1 MSRLIK
7 IKPKPNMNMKKITLL
22 LLISISLNS
31 FAQDVF
37 TMAFGGELPTAIQV
51 VDNDLYVATFQTNR
65 LYRLA
70 IDNPTNIELVAEFTN
85 PLWKLDFDP
94 LTNDFY
100 CNNLGSLSSVD
111 LDLSIPVTPVTITSV
126 ADGNGLELTNNML
139 YVSDGQNVYS
149 YDITVGASS
158 YQLFY
163 TDTEGFIRNPSVY
176 NNELYYQLFIPGSS
190 PGTGIYKIDMANP
203 GAQKVLVASNLGGI
217 LQSSLIINNYL
228 YLGLETSNM
237 LVRLDLSITNLPIT
251 PVVMLDILGAGVIGL
266 AHKGSTIYYTTGQQI
281 IYTYQDAVL
290 STDDVVQNPIS
301 MYPNPTKELI
311 HIKGDLSG
319 NPLYS
324 IYTQTGVKIKED
336 QLRNT
341 INISELASGI
351 YFLTLNQNSNIQTVK
366 IIKTDR

>member
-1 MSRLIK
+1 
-7 IKPKPNMNMKKITLL
+7 MNMKKITLL

-70 IDNPTNIELVAEFTN
+70 IDNPTNIEMVAEFTN
-85 PLWKLDFDP
+85 PLWKMDFDP

-111 LDLSIPVTPVTITSV
+111 LDQSIPVTPVTITSV
-126 ADGNGLELTNNML
+126 ADGNGLEVTNNMV

-149 YDITVGASS
+149 YDIAVGISS

-163 TDTEGFIRNPSVY
+163 TDSTGIIRNPSVY
-176 NNELYYQLFIPGSS
+176 NNELYYQLMIPNNSS
-190 PGTGIYKIDMANP
+190 PNNGIYKIDTANP
-203 GAQKVLVASNLGGI
+203 SAQKVLVASNPGGF
-217 LQSSLIINNYL
+217 LQSSLIINDYL

-237 LVRLDLSITNLPIT
+237 LVRLDLSTTNLPIT
-251 PVVMLDILGAGVIGL
+251 PVVMLDNLGAGVIGL

-311 HIKGDLSG
+311 HIKGNLSG

-351 YFLTLNQNSNIQTVK
+351 YFLMLNQNSNIQTVK